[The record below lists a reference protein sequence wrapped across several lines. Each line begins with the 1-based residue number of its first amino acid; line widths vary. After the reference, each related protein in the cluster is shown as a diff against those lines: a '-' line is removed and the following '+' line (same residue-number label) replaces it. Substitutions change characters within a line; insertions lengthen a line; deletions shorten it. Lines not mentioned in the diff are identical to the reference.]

1 MIKVTFIGHSAVC
14 VEGIKTIYIDPFLSE
29 NLVANMAEVLI
40 LAPGEHV
47 EI

>member
-1 MIKVTFIGHSAVC
+1 MIKVTFIGLSAVC
-14 VEGIKTIYIDPFLSE
+14 VEGIMAIYIDPFLSK

>member
-1 MIKVTFIGHSAVC
+1 MVKVTFIEHSAVC
-14 VEGIKTIYIDPFLSE
+14 VEGIKAIYIDPFLSE

-40 LAPGEHV
+40 LAYGEHV

>member
-1 MIKVTFIGHSAVC
+1 MIKVTFIGPSAVC
-14 VEGIKTIYIDPFLSE
+14 IEGIKTIYIDPFLSE

-40 LAPGEHV
+40 LAYGEHV